1 MMDFDTLPKGM
12 KIPKPE
18 PVDIEGTE
26 GSTVLT
32 HVELNYSKLIREA
45 LGSIKEL
52 DVTVESLRIE
62 EVYGNDPIVTLELV
76 VKTRG

>member
-1 MMDFDTLPKGM
+1 MMDFDKLPKGM
-12 KIPKPE
+12 KIPKP
-18 PVDIEGTE
+18 VDIEGIE
-26 GSTVLT
+26 KSNALT

-45 LGSIKEL
+45 LDSIKEL